1 MRIYDE
7 KAARII
13 SIIYHG
19 GPDAFRHLEG
29 ILRETKQECPEAL
42 EDVWRYCRNN
52 APVPGIPWE
61 AALRDELFG
70 GWDED
75 ERKEDVAELEALHVP
90 EEEAGDIFRQML
102 DDEWETKQELRRRNI
117 AFSANTNAV
126 EDMEKAFAEWQ
137 AERAKGP
144 PSSRHRAA
152 LHQVPPPW
160 IRAPGDWEQ
169 DGKGPEGARIMR
181 RKPVVVGKA
190 RHAVEPP
197 REVIIPGVMEIG
209 RVTGFIGKAEFGK
222 SILAMGTGA
231 SIATGCDWFGVP
243 VKKKGPVLILDN
255 EMPEN
260 SIFGGA
266 GRIAK
271 LLPEN
276 FDGPLCVHPMFDEM
290 AWNPE
295 ARIRPEVHQE
305 QPGKSRHYTLV
316 KFERYLEWVLERL
329 DFPEPPVALILDGA
343 AQFYNGVLNEIASD
357 EPRSFVDAFR
367 ALALRRALAVGL
379 VLHTSKNPGEAENAA
394 RGGQGWTDTFD
405 HTVVGT
411 KTAEDPDPETG
422 KLTDVRGNIE
432 WGKARFGDKGVKI
445 NLRRHGL
452 EFWQM
457 DHDAPQEPPDGD
469 GKPKHR
475 KGTPRDYSA
484 AKVRKA
490 VPAGETVSV
499 KELGA
504 RLGLNGYTKASYGT
518 VKKWGEAAVAD
529 GVLEQVGTRFRGLP
543 EAAQDIHA

>member
-42 EDVWRYCRNN
+42 EDVWRHCRTI
-52 APVPGIPWE
+52 ASVPGIDWKE
-61 AALRDELFG
+61 AVREELFG

-90 EEEAGDIFRQML
+90 EEEAGNIFRQML
-102 DDEWETKQELRRRNI
+102 DDEWEMKQELRRRDI

-160 IRAPGDWEQ
+160 IRAPGLWER
-169 DGKGPEGARIMR
+169 DGDGLWR
-181 RKPVVVGKA
+181 RKPMLSHEA
-190 RHAVEPP
+190 RHVKEPK
-197 REVIIPGVMEIG
+197 RQVIIPGVLEVG
-209 RVTGFIGKAEFGK
+209 RVTGLVGKAGSGK
-222 SILAMGTGA
+222 SLLAVGKGKSVVTGE
-231 SIATGCDWFGVP
+231 DWYGLP
-243 VKKKGPVLILDN
+243 VKRSGPVLILDN

-260 SIFGGA
+260 SIFGA
-266 GRIAK
+266 EGRLDH
-271 LLPEN
+271 LLPAD
-276 FDGPLCVHPMFDEM
+276 FKGPLCVHPMFDEM
-290 AWNPE
+290 AWQPE
-295 ARIRPEVHQE
+295 ARIRPEVQLD
-305 QPGKSRHYTLV
+305 PSGKSRHYTLD

-367 ALALRRALAVGL
+367 ALALKHALAVVL
-379 VLHTSKNPGEAENAA
+379 ILHTSKNPGEADNAI
-394 RGGQGWTDTFD
+394 RGGQGWADTLD
-405 HTVVGT
+405 HIVV
-411 KTAEDPDPETG
+411 ASVDQEIADPETG
-422 KLTDVRGNIE
+422 KLTEVRGNIE
-432 WGKARFGDKGVKI
+432 WGKARYGDKGVKI

-452 EFWQM
+452 ELWEVNR
-457 DHDAPQEPPDGD
+457 DAPQEPQDVT

-475 KGTPRDYSA
+475 KGTPRGYST

-504 RLGLNGYTKASYGT
+504 RLGIPETAYNTCKH
-518 VKKWGEAAVAD
+518 WGEAAVAD
-529 GVLEQVGTRFRGLP
+529 GILEKVGTRFRGLP
-543 EAAQDIHA
+543 EAAQDIPA